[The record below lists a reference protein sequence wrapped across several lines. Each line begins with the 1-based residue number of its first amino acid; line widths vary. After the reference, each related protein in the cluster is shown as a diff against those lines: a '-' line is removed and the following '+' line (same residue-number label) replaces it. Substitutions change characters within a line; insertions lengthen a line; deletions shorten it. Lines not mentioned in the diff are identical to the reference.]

1 MKKLL
6 FERSF
11 QPFFVTGLA
20 SAVIALFLKIIHPE
34 SLFDISIYNSDYTI
48 ANYKIWFLFSL
59 YLFSLSAIYY
69 AVSKAKLKTKSWL
82 MVSHYTFIVLFLIFF
97 VLFSAFGS
105 SDMQKLMTNVPLSTF
120 LGIYAIIFV
129 VDAVLFFLGILFL
142 IINLFSLKRNKQK

>member
-1 MKKLL
+1 MRKLL

-11 QPFFVTGLA
+11 QPFFVTALV
-20 SAVIALFLKIIHPE
+20 SAIIALFLKTIHPE

-69 AVSKAKLKTKSWL
+69 SIDKAKLRTKSWL
-82 MVSHYTFIVLFLIFF
+82 MISHYIFIVLFLIFF
-97 VLFSAFGS
+97 VLFSVFSS
-105 SDMQKLMTNVPLSTF
+105 SDMQKLMTKMPLLTF
-120 LGIYAIIFV
+120 LSIYAMIFI
-129 VDAVLFFLGILFL
+129 VDVILFFLGIIFL